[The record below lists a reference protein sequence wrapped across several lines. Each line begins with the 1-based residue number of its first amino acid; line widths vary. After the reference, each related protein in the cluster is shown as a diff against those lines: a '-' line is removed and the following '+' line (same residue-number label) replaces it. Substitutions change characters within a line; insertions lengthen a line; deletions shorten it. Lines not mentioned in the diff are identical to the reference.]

1 MNMESLIL
9 KSDALFSDY
18 ARRDSPGCALAVL
31 RDGISGLA
39 QPAILHRRPR
49 LKGLLGPRYI
59 EDHRRQ
65 FPEAPGSDDRSMR
78 V

>member
-9 KSDALFSDY
+9 RTDALFSDY
-18 ARRDSPGCALAVL
+18 ARRDSPGCALAVV
-31 RDGISGLA
+31 RDGVSRLA
-39 QPAILHRRPR
+39 QLAILHRRPR
-49 LKGLLGPRYI
+49 LKGLLGPRYT

-65 FPEAPGSDDRSMR
+65 FPEAPGSDDRLMR